1 MAHPELYL
9 KKNEDK
15 RLRKGHLWVFSNE
28 VDTKKTPLDSF
39 STGDMVLVKDSS
51 GKSLG
56 SAYINPNTL
65 VSARLIARKPS
76 QKMGTTFFKD
86 RISTALNFRDR
97 LFPGKPFYRLIFGE
111 SDGLPGLV
119 IDRFGSVLSVQI
131 TTAGIEKQ
139 KEFLITSLVELLS
152 PEAIILKNDNS
163 QRQLENLSQQSE
175 VIYGSLPESIII
187 EENNAQFQLNAIDGQ
202 KTGWFYDHRDSRA
215 RLAKLAKNQHVLDL
229 FSYSGAWG
237 IPAALGGAAEVTCVD
252 SSESALS
259 LAQSS
264 AKLNNVQDKMSF
276 VRSDV
281 FEFLKQARENRE
293 HYDII
298 VLDPPAL
305 IKRKKDFKVGYEAYR
320 RLNHLALQVLSKEG
334 ILVSAS
340 CSHHLSKA
348 NLHEILRSS
357 ARHIDRHLS
366 FFATGSQ
373 GPDHPIHPAIPETE
387 YLKTYFCSVSSS
399 L

>member
-1 MAHPELYL
+1 MSHPELYL

-28 VDTKKTPLDSF
+28 IDTKRTPLDAF
-39 STGDMVLVKDSS
+39 SPGDMVVVKDST
-51 GKSLG
+51 GKSMG
-56 SAYINPNTL
+56 SAYINPQTL
-65 VSARLIARKPS
+65 VCARIISRKPS
-76 QKMGTTFFKD
+76 AKIGGNFFKV
-86 RISTALNFRDR
+86 RLANALALRQRFFDD
-97 LFPGKPFYRLIFGE
+97 PYYRLVFGE

-119 IDRFGSVLSVQI
+119 IDRFGDILSVQI

-139 KEFLITSLVELLS
+139 KEILVSSLVDLLS
-152 PEAIILKNDNS
+152 PEAIILKNDTS
-163 QRQLENLSQQSE
+163 QRQLENLSRETE
-175 VIYGSLPESIII
+175 VVYGTVAETIIT
-187 EENNAQFQLNAIDGQ
+187 EENNAQFVLNPVSGQ
-202 KTGWFYDHRDSRA
+202 KTGWFYDHRNSRSQ
-215 RLAKLAKNQHVLDL
+215 LAKLAKNYRVLDL

-237 IPAALGGAAEVTCVD
+237 IPAAMAGAREVVCVD
-252 SSESALS
+252 SSESAIS
-259 LAQSS
+259 LAKES
-264 AKLNNVQDKMSF
+264 AEINQVTEKMEL

-281 FEFLKQARENRE
+281 FDFLKQARERSE
-293 HYDII
+293 RYDII

-305 IKRKKDFKVGYEAYR
+305 IKRKKDFKAGYEAYR
-320 RLNHLALQVLSKEG
+320 RLNQLALQVLENDG

-357 ARHIDRHLS
+357 ARHIDRHMA
-366 FFATGSQ
+366 FFATAGQ
-373 GPDHPIHPAIPETE
+373 GFDHPVHPAIPETN

>member
-15 RLRKGHLWVFSNE
+15 RLRKGHLWIFSNE
-28 VDTKKTPLDSF
+28 VDTKRTPLDTF
-39 STGDMVLVKDSS
+39 SAGDMVVVKDNT

-56 SAYINPNTL
+56 SAYINPQTLVCARIISRKVSAKMGGNFFKTRL
-65 VSARLIARKPS
+65 VSALALRER
-76 QKMGTTFFKD
+76 FFD
-86 RISTALNFRDR
+86 A
-97 LFPGKPFYRLIFGE
+97 PYYRLVFGE
-111 SDGLPGLV
+111 SDGFPGLV
-119 IDRFGSVLSVQI
+119 IDRFGTILSVQI

-139 KEFLITSLVELLS
+139 KEILISTLIDLFS
-152 PEAIILKNDNS
+152 PEAIILKNDAS
-163 QRQLENLSQQSE
+163 QRKLENLSQQTE
-175 VIYGSLPESIII
+175 VVYGTVPETIII
-187 EENNAQFQLNAIDGQ
+187 EENNAQFVLNPVSGQ
-202 KTGWFYDHRDSRA
+202 KTGWFYDHRNSRA
-215 RLAKLAKNQHVLDL
+215 QLVKLAKKQRVLDL

-237 IPAALGGAAEVTCVD
+237 IPAAMAGASEVVCVD

-259 LAQSS
+259 MANKS
-264 AKLNNVQDKMSF
+264 AELSQVTEKMQF

-281 FEFLKQARENRE
+281 FDFLKQARERNER
-293 HYDII
+293 YGII
-298 VLDPPAL
+298 ILDPPAL
-305 IKRKKDFKVGYEAYR
+305 IKRKKDFKAGYEAYR
-320 RLNHLALQVLSKEG
+320 RLNQLALQVLENNG

-357 ARHIDRHLS
+357 ARHIDRHMV
-366 FFATGSQ
+366 FFATAGQ
-373 GPDHPIHPAIPETE
+373 GFDHPVHPAIPETE